1 MFLRRVRVRKNGKA
15 HGYWALVKSVRT
27 PRGPRQELVSYLGEL
42 TPAEQSEYARVRRV
56 VAEAG
61 PVQKDLFDP
70 KAGPEWVQVD
80 VGRVRVEQG
89 REFGGSW
96 LALKLWQAL
105 EFGRLLERCLPG
117 RGEEIRW
124 GLVGCILT
132 VARLDSPGSELAIE
146 ERWYEQ
152 TALEDLLGVPAEKV
166 NTDRLYRALDALWP
180 HKREMERHLRDR
192 YRSLFD
198 SRFDLL
204 IYDLTSSYFE
214 GLEQKNDLAARGYS
228 RDHRPDCKQVV
239 IALVVTKDGLP
250 LGFEVFE
257 GNKHDAKTLQ
267 EMVTAMEAQY
277 GEMNRV
283 WVFDRGVVSQEN
295 LEWLRDRKAT
305 YLVGT
310 PRSMLK
316 RHEAALREQGW
327 NQVYEDIEVKAV
339 AGPEGKETFLL
350 CRSQARR
357 QKEAAM
363 HRRFVERIEAG
374 LRAIQKAVSEGR
386 LSDPVKIGRR
396 VGALLKENSRAS
408 RAFEVKVEREAPDG
422 YRVSWTKRADWQ
434 TWADLSEGAYL
445 LRTNL
450 KGWSP
455 EDLWKNY
462 MRLAQVEKAF
472 HIVKDDLGIRPIYH
486 QTADRTRAHIL
497 VCFLAFVLWKTLEKL
512 CEASGLGSSAR
523 TVLAEMK
530 RLVTVDVILPTK
542 DGRELRLRCVSE
554 PDERLKTLLHHLG
567 LQVPKR
573 LALPASLQGQT

>member
-105 EFGRLLERCLPG
+105 EFDRLLERCLPG

>member
-15 HGYWALVKSVRT
+15 HSYWALVKSVRT

-42 TPAEQSEYARVRRV
+42 TPTEQTEYARVRRV

-80 VGRVRVEQG
+80 VGRVRVERG

-105 EFGRLLERCLPG
+105 ELDRLLERCLPG

-152 TALEDLLGVPAEKV
+152 TALADLLGVPAEKV
-166 NTDRLYRALDALWP
+166 NTDRLYRALDVLWP
-180 HKREMERHLRDR
+180 HKEEMERHLKER

-214 GLEQKNDLAARGYS
+214 GLEEKNELAARGYS

-250 LGFEVFE
+250 LAFEVFE

-277 GEMNRV
+277 GAMSRV
-283 WVFDRGVVSQEN
+283 WVFDRGVVSEEN
-295 LEWLRDRKAT
+295 LEWLRARQAT

-339 AGPEGKETFLL
+339 PGPEGKETFLL

-357 QKEAAM
+357 EKEAAM

-374 LRAIQKAVSEGR
+374 LGAIQKAVSEGR

-396 VGALLKENSRAS
+396 VGALLKENRRAS

-472 HIVKDDLGIRPIYH
+472 HIAKADLAIRPIYH

-530 RLVTVDVILPTK
+530 RLTTVDVILPTK

-554 PDERLKTLLHHLG
+554 PDGRLKTLLHHLG

-573 LALPASLQGQT
+573 LVLPSSLQGQM

>member
-15 HGYWALVKSVRT
+15 HHYWALVKSVRT

-42 TPAEQSEYARVRRV
+42 TPTEQSEYARVRRV

-70 KAGPEWVQVD
+70 KAGPEWVQVE
-80 VGRVRVEQG
+80 VGRVRVERG

-105 EFGRLLERCLPG
+105 EFDRLLERCVPD
-117 RGEEIRW
+117 RREEIRW
-124 GLVGCILT
+124 GLMGCILT

-146 ERWYEQ
+146 EHWYEQ
-152 TALEDLLGVPAEKV
+152 TALEDLLGVPGEKV

-180 HKREMERHLRDR
+180 HKQEMERHLRER

-214 GLEQKNDLAARGYS
+214 GLEEKNDLAARGYS

-239 IALVVTKDGLP
+239 IALVVTRDGLP
-250 LGFEVFE
+250 LAFEVFE
-257 GNKHDAKTLQ
+257 GNRHDAKTLQ
-267 EMVTAMEAQY
+267 EMVTAMEARH
-277 GEMNRV
+277 GAMSRV
-283 WVFDRGVVSQEN
+283 WVFDRGVVSEEN
-295 LEWLRDRKAT
+295 LEWLRARQAT

-339 AGPEGKETFLL
+339 SGPEQEETFLL

-357 QKEAAM
+357 EKEAAI

-374 LRAIQKAVSEGR
+374 LAAIQKAVSEGR

-396 VGALLKENSRAS
+396 VGALLRENRRAS
-408 RAFEVKVEREAPDG
+408 RAFEVKVEREAQDG
-422 YRVSWTKRADWQ
+422 YQVSWTKRANWQ
-434 TWADLSEGAYL
+434 TWAELSEGAYL

-455 EDLWKNY
+455 EELWKNY

-472 HIVKDDLGIRPIYH
+472 HIAKDDLGIRPIYH

-530 RLVTVDVILPTK
+530 RLMTVDVILPTK

-573 LALPASLQGQT
+573 LGLPPTLKA

>member
-1 MFLRRVRVRKNGKA
+1 
-15 HGYWALVKSVRT
+15 
-27 PRGPRQELVSYLGEL
+27 
-42 TPAEQSEYARVRRV
+42 
-56 VAEAG
+56 
-61 PVQKDLFDP
+61 
-70 KAGPEWVQVD
+70 
-80 VGRVRVEQG
+80 
-89 REFGGSW
+89 
-96 LALKLWQAL
+96 
-105 EFGRLLERCLPG
+105 
-117 RGEEIRW
+117 
-124 GLVGCILT
+124 
-132 VARLDSPGSELAIE
+132 
-146 ERWYEQ
+146 
-152 TALEDLLGVPAEKV
+152 LGVPAEKV

-180 HKREMERHLRDR
+180 HKQEMERHLRDR

-198 SRFDLL
+198 SQFDLL

-239 IALVVTKDGLP
+239 IALVVTQDGLP
-250 LGFEVFE
+250 LAFEVFE

-267 EMVTAMEAQY
+267 EMVTAMEATY
-277 GEMNRV
+277 GAMSRV
-283 WVFDRGVVSQEN
+283 WVFDRGVVSEEN
-295 LEWLRDRKAT
+295 LEWLRARQAT

-339 AGPEGKETFLL
+339 PGPEGKETFLL

-374 LRAIQKAVSEGR
+374 LGAIQKAVSEGR

-472 HIVKDDLGIRPIYH
+472 HIAKDDLGIRPIYH

-497 VCFLAFVLWKTLEKL
+497 VCFLAYVLWKTLEKL

-530 RLVTVDVILPTK
+530 RLTTVDVILPTK

-573 LALPASLQGQT
+573 LALPSTLKGQM

>member
-15 HGYWALVKSVRT
+15 HSYWAWVKSVRT
-27 PRGPRQELVSYLGEL
+27 PRGPRQQLVSYLGEL
-42 TPAEQSEYARVRRV
+42 TPTEQTDYARVRRA
-56 VAEAG
+56 VAQAG
-61 PVQKDLFDP
+61 PVRKDLFDP

-80 VGRVRVEQG
+80 VRRVRVERG
-89 REFGGSW
+89 REFGGMW
-96 LALKLWQAL
+96 LGLKLWETL
-105 EFGRLLERCLPG
+105 EFDRLLERCLPG

-124 GLVGCILT
+124 GLMGCILT
-132 VARLDSPGSELAIE
+132 LARLDSPGSELAIE

-152 TALEDLLGVPAEKV
+152 TVLADLLGVPAQKV

-180 HKREMERHLRDR
+180 HKDQIEGHLRDR

-198 SRFDLL
+198 SGFELL

-214 GLEQKNDLAARGYS
+214 GVEEKNDLAARGYS

-239 IALVVTKDGLP
+239 IALVVTRDGLP
-250 LGFEVFE
+250 LAFEVFE
-257 GNKHDAKTLQ
+257 GNTHDARTLEPMVKT
-267 EMVTAMEAQY
+267 MEAKHGQ
-277 GEMNRV
+277 MNRV

-295 LEWLRDRKAT
+295 LDWLRARQAT

-327 NQVYEDIEVKAV
+327 TQVYEDIEVKAV
-339 AGPEGKETFLL
+339 PGPEGEETFLL

-357 QKEAAM
+357 EKEAAM
-363 HRRFVERIEAG
+363 HRRFQGRIEAG
-374 LRAIQKAVSEGR
+374 LVAIQKAVSEGR
-386 LSDPVKIGRR
+386 LTDPVKIGRR

-408 RAFEVKVEREAPDG
+408 RGFEVKVEREGQDG

-434 TWADLSEGAYL
+434 AWAQLSEGAYL
-445 LRTNL
+445 LRTNV
-450 KGWSP
+450 KGWTP
-455 EDLWKNY
+455 EELWKNY

-472 HIVKDDLGIRPIYH
+472 HIAKDDLGIRPIYH
-486 QTADRTRAHIL
+486 QTAPRTQAHIL
-497 VCFLAFVLWKTLEKL
+497 VCFLAYVLWKTLEKF

-530 RLVTVDVILPTK
+530 RLTTVDVILPTK
-542 DGRELRLRCVSE
+542 EGRELRLRCVSE
-554 PDERLKTLLHHLG
+554 PEERLKTLLHHLG

-573 LALPASLQGQT
+573 LALAPSLKAQM

>member
-15 HGYWALVKSVRT
+15 HSYWALVKSVRT

-42 TPAEQSEYARVRRV
+42 TPTEQTEYARVRRV

-80 VGRVRVEQG
+80 VRRVRVERG
-89 REFGGSW
+89 REFGSSW

-105 EFGRLLERCLPG
+105 ELDRLLERCLPG

-152 TALEDLLGVPAEKV
+152 TALADLLGVPAQKV

-180 HKREMERHLRDR
+180 HKPEMERHLRDR

-214 GLEQKNDLAARGYS
+214 GLEEKNDLAARGYS

-239 IALVVTKDGLP
+239 IALVVTQDGLP
-250 LGFEVFE
+250 LAFEVFE
-257 GNKHDAKTLQ
+257 GNRHDAKTLP
-267 EMVTAMEAQY
+267 EMVTAMEAKH
-277 GEMNRV
+277 GEMSRV
-283 WVFDRGVVSQEN
+283 WVFDRGVVSEEN
-295 LEWLRDRKAT
+295 LEWLRARQAT

-310 PRSMLK
+310 PRSMVFLAHRQAGQPALRLAGLPAYAPKTLLK

-339 AGPEGKETFLL
+339 PGPEGKETFLL
-350 CRSQARR
+350 CRARARLPRRRSQARR

-374 LRAIQKAVSEGR
+374 LGAI
-386 LSDPVKIGRR
+386 
-396 VGALLKENSRAS
+396 
-408 RAFEVKVEREAPDG
+408 
-422 YRVSWTKRADWQ
+422 
-434 TWADLSEGAYL
+434 
-445 LRTNL
+445 
-450 KGWSP
+450 
-455 EDLWKNY
+455 
-462 MRLAQVEKAF
+462 
-472 HIVKDDLGIRPIYH
+472 
-486 QTADRTRAHIL
+486 
-497 VCFLAFVLWKTLEKL
+497 
-512 CEASGLGSSAR
+512 
-523 TVLAEMK
+523 
-530 RLVTVDVILPTK
+530 
-542 DGRELRLRCVSE
+542 
-554 PDERLKTLLHHLG
+554 
-567 LQVPKR
+567 
-573 LALPASLQGQT
+573 